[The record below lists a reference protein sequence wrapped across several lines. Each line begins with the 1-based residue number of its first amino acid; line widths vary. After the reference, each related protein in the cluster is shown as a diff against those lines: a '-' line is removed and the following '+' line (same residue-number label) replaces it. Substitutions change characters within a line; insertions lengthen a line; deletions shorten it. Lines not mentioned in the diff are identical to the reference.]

1 VVPTGLLIVRL
12 VLGLIMAAHG
22 AQKLFG
28 WFNGPGLQGFA
39 GGLERLGVRPGR
51 PWAMIA
57 AVVEFG
63 GGLLVAAGLLTP
75 IAALFLAGDLLVAIL
90 TVHITKG
97 FWNSNGGYEYP
108 LALIG
113 GLVGLSLIGPG
124 PLSIDE
130 RIPLR
135 LPQPGSWLVIVIL
148 VLLGVIAAVAVPRM
162 QAAGQAEGAAK
173 RPNQ

>member
-1 VVPTGLLIVRL
+1 MVPTGLLIVRL
-12 VLGLIMAAHG
+12 VVGLIMAAHG

-39 GGLERLGVRPGR
+39 AGLERLGVRPGR

-130 RIPLR
+130 RIPLH

-173 RPNQ
+173 RPTQ

>member
-1 VVPTGLLIVRL
+1 MVSTGLLIMRL

-28 WFNGPGLQGFA
+28 WFNGPGLEGFA

-57 AVVEFG
+57 GVVEFG

-75 IAALFLAGDLLVAIL
+75 VAALFLAGDLLVAIL

-97 FWNSNGGYEYP
+97 FWNSHGGYEYP

-113 GLVGLSLIGPG
+113 GLVALSLIGPG

-130 RIPLR
+130 RIPLQ
-135 LPQPGSWLVIVIL
+135 LPQPGSWLVIVIV

-162 QAAGQAEGAAK
+162 QGAGQAEGAK
-173 RPNQ
+173 RPTQ

>member
-1 VVPTGLLIVRL
+1 MFPTGLLIVRL
-12 VLGLIMAAHG
+12 VIGLIMAAHG

-28 WFNGPGLQGFA
+28 WFNGPGLEGFA

-57 AVVEFG
+57 GVVEFG

-75 IAALFLAGDLLVAIL
+75 VAALFLAGDLLVAML

-113 GLVGLSLIGPG
+113 GLVALSLIGPG
-124 PLSIDE
+124 PLSIDA
-130 RIPLR
+130 RIPLH
-135 LPQPGSWLVIVIL
+135 LPQPASWLVIVIL

-173 RPNQ
+173 RPTP